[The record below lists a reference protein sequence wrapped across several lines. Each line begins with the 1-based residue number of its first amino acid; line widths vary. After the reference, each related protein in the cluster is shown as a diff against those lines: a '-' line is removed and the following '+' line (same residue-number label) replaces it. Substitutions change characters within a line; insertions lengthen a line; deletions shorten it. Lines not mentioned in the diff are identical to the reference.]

1 MWHWRKISIRNP
13 ICGALACIARVGPA
27 GAQSAPYKVFV
38 NDDGINCMLSVHLPA
53 AKTATAGSGPDEANQ
68 LSAAMGAIH
77 AGYADTCDPASKIS
91 VAIVTVGANDA
102 YGQVSWN
109 KVTTYGEF
117 SISSADVE
125 RIRHADGAWPVEQLR
140 AVFKRVDGSP

>member
-1 MWHWRKISIRNP
+1 MWHWRKNGFRNP
-13 ICGALACIARVGPA
+13 ICGALACIAGMGLA
-27 GAQSAPYKVFV
+27 GAQSAAYKVFV

-53 AKTATAGSGPDEANQ
+53 AKTATASSGPDEANQ
-68 LSAAMGAIH
+68 LSAAMSAIH

-91 VAIVTVGANDA
+91 VTIVTIGTNDS
-102 YGQVSWN
+102 YGQVNWN

-125 RIRHADGAWPVEQLR
+125 RIRQADDAWPVEQLR
-140 AVFKRVDGSP
+140 VVFKRVDGSP